1 MKLVDHRN
9 HRRVQG
15 YLSGI
20 IKANFRDLPPAT
32 EFTIEDIGTHY
43 LCRHPK
49 VKNPLAVDKQK
60 MRERGLKL

>member
-1 MKLVDHRN
+1 MSLAQYKN
-9 HRRVQG
+9 YRRVQG
-15 YLSGI
+15 YLSGVL
-20 IKANFRDLPPAT
+20 KANFQGLPPAA

-60 MRERGLKL
+60 MRERGLKI